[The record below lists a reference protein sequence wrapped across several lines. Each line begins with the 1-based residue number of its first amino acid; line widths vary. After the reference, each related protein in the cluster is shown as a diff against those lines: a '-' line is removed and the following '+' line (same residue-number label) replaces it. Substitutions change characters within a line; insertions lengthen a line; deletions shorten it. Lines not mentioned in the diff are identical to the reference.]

1 MQQKPPF
8 DLNDFRPPRVPRQ
21 WFRLGIPIF
30 LVLILLGTSVYTI
43 GPEEVGVVL
52 RFGKFVRTEGPG
64 LNFKLPFGVE
74 TYERVA
80 VQRQLKEEFGFRT
93 VQANAR
99 NQFARAGSL
108 EESLMLTGDLNAAE
122 VKWIAQYRIKDPFKY
137 LFRVRNPADTFR
149 DLNEA
154 IMREIIGDR
163 TINEVIT
170 IGRKEIE
177 DAVKLKLQD
186 ACDQY
191 ELGINVDQ
199 LVLQDVDPPT
209 EVRQAFNEVNQ
220 AQQEKEK
227 LINQAQADYNKIIPK
242 ARGEAERTI
251 EEAKGYAIERVN
263 NARGDVARFNA
274 LFLEYQK
281 AKEVTRQRIY
291 LETLNNVLPK
301 IGRKLITDD
310 QASGI
315 LPLFNL
321 QQQGGQ
327 QK

>member
-8 DLNDFRPPRVPRQ
+8 DLNDFRPPRIPKG
-21 WFRLGIPIF
+21 WIRLGIPIF
-30 LVLILLGTSVYTI
+30 VVLLFLGTTVYTI
-43 GPEEVGVVL
+43 DTEEVGVVL
-52 RFGKFVRTEGPG
+52 RFGEYVRTEDPG
-64 LNFKLPFGVE
+64 LNFRLPFGIE

-80 VQRQLKEEFGFRT
+80 VQRQAKEEFGFRT
-93 VQANAR
+93 VR
-99 NQFARAGSL
+99 SEVRTQFSRAGLL

-122 VKWIAQYRIKDPFKY
+122 VKWIAQYRIKDPFQF
-137 LFRVRNPADTFR
+137 LFRVRNPEDTFR

-154 IMREIIGDR
+154 IMREVIGDR

-177 DAVKLKLQD
+177 DAVKVKLQD

-199 LVLQDVDPPT
+199 LVLQDVDPPK

-227 LINQAQADYNKIIPK
+227 LINQAQAEYNKIIPK
-242 ARGEAERTI
+242 ARGDSARVI
-251 EEAKGYAIERVN
+251 EEANGYAVERVN
-263 NARGDVARFNA
+263 NAKGDVARFNA
-274 LFLEYQK
+274 LFREYQK
-281 AKEVTRQRIY
+281 AKDVTRERIY
-291 LETLNNVLPK
+291 LETLNKVLPK
-301 IGRKLITDD
+301 VGRKLITDD
-310 QASGI
+310 EASGI

-321 QQQGGQ
+321 QQGGQ
-327 QK
+327 NK